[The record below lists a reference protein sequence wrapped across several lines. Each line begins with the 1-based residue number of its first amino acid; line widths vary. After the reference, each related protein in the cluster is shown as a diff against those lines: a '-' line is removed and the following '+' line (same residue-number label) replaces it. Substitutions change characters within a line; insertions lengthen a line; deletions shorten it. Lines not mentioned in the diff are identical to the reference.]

1 MTKLTIKFCLK
12 KQDFKYYKS
21 MPDSHQENKV
31 FLVKA
36 IRDIISGLLDI
47 LYPRHC
53 FACDNSLHEE
63 IDTYTCINCQEKMEN
78 PGVRRCTKCGLE
90 LGSGIT
96 TSNNGCP
103 KCENTNLKLEKSFF
117 VSDNK
122 GPIKNLIH
130 QFKYK
135 KHMCLATPLSHLLIK
150 LLKQEIICEIDVIVP
165 VPLHWKKK
173 QKRGFNQS
181 ELMAK
186 KICNKLS
193 LPISINN
200 LHRVKNTMS
209 QTQLSRLQRQ
219 KNVFGAFKVKKPGK
233 FTEKNVLLV
242 DDVLTTGTTAS
253 ECVKSLKNSGANKV
267 FFIALARS
275 RL

>member
-1 MTKLTIKFCLK
+1 
-12 KQDFKYYKS
+12 
-21 MPDSHQENKV
+21 MPDLLQENKV

-36 IRDIISGLLDI
+36 IRDIFFGLLDI

-53 FACDNSLHEE
+53 FGCDKGLYEE
-63 IDTYTCINCQEKMEN
+63 RSAYICIGCQEKIMRTK
-78 PGVRRCTKCGLE
+78 VSRCVKCGFV
-90 LGSGIT
+90 LGPGIIA
-96 TSNNGCP
+96 SNNGCP
-103 KCENTNLKLEKSFF
+103 ECEKTNLKFEKSFF

-122 GPIKNLIH
+122 EPIKNLIH

-135 KHMCLATPLSHLLIK
+135 KHICLAKPLGHLLIK
-150 LLKQEIICEIDVIVP
+150 LLGQEIICEIDVIVP

-181 ELMAK
+181 SLMAK
-186 KICNKLS
+186 KICKKLS

-200 LHRVKNTMS
+200 LHRVKNTLS

-219 KNVFGAFKVKKPGK
+219 KNVYGAFRVKNPEK
-233 FTEKNVLLV
+233 FNKKNVLLV

-253 ECVKSLKNSGANKV
+253 ECAKSLKNAGVNKV
-267 FFIALARS
+267 FLVALARS
-275 RL
+275 KL

>member
-1 MTKLTIKFCLK
+1 
-12 KQDFKYYKS
+12 

-36 IRDIISGLLDI
+36 IRYIFSGLLDI

-63 IDTYTCINCQEKMEN
+63 RSTYICVSCLEKIKKTK
-78 PGVRRCTKCGLE
+78 VRRCAKCGFE
-90 LGSGIT
+90 LGPGIT
-96 TSNNGCP
+96 TSHIGCP
-103 KCENTNLKLEKSFF
+103 ECENINLKFEKSFF

-122 GPIKNLIH
+122 APIKNLIY

-135 KHMCLATPLSHLLIK
+135 KHMCLAEPLGHLLIK
-150 LLKQEIICEIDVIVP
+150 LLSQEIICEIDVIVP

-173 QKRGFNQS
+173 QKSGFNQS
-181 ELMAK
+181 ILMAK
-186 KICNKLS
+186 KICRNLS
-193 LPISINN
+193 LPISVNN
-200 LHRVKNTMS
+200 LHRVKNTLS

-219 KNVFGAFKVKKPGK
+219 KNVYGAFKVKNPEK
-233 FTEKNVLLV
+233 FNKKNVLLV

-253 ECVKSLKNSGANKV
+253 ECAKSLKDAGVNKV
-267 FFIALARS
+267 LLIALARS
-275 RL
+275 KL

>member
-1 MTKLTIKFCLK
+1 
-12 KQDFKYYKS
+12 

-36 IRDIISGLLDI
+36 IRDIFFGLLDI

-63 IDTYTCINCQEKMEN
+63 INNYICVSCLEKIKKTK
-78 PGVRRCTKCGLE
+78 VRRCVKCGFE
-90 LGSGIT
+90 LGPGIT

-103 KCENTNLKLEKSFF
+103 ECENTNLKFEKSFF

-122 GPIKNLIH
+122 DPIKNLIH

-135 KHMCLATPLSHLLIK
+135 KHICLAKPLGHLLIK
-150 LLKQEIICEIDVIVP
+150 LLSQEIICEIDVIVP

-181 ELMAK
+181 KLMAK
-186 KICNKLS
+186 KICKKLS

-200 LHRVKNTMS
+200 LHRVKNTLS

-219 KNVFGAFKVKKPGK
+219 KNVYGAFKVKNPEK
-233 FTEKNVLLV
+233 FNKKNVLLV
-242 DDVLTTGTTAS
+242 DDVLTTGTTAA
-253 ECVKSLKNSGANKV
+253 ECAKSLKNAGVNKV
-267 FFIALARS
+267 FLIALARS
-275 RL
+275 KL